1 MRKLLFF
8 FVFLFCF
15 KSHSQGSLKNDSIT
29 ISNYITK
36 QKKLSKNPEILVIKD
51 KKWVDL
57 INNYSISKQK
67 LINNKLLKKLK
78 NESLGVRFNQ
88 NDPSV
93 NSEIITIIKKGNN
106 DSINKLFRELI
117 SYSFN
122 NKTKQIDNNLK
133 LLLFESINKPELETS
148 TALMISSLK
157 IDGFEKIIE
166 NLLLSGKSVD
176 EITLFYCLQNSNTID
191 YVINSILN
199 TNKHINNK
207 NLFSRKFIHSL
218 DKMMYNAKGDP
229 VLKEKLLSFCIQ
241 LLDKHP
247 ITLELLSR
255 SSMLVYQ
262 NREPFL
268 LGGDFENQLGI
279 LYLLIKYNDQ
289 RIIPFLKLL
298 QKLGIKNNIQFD
310 FLFWKFDEDKSEAVF
325 NKLLSDF
332 QYYFSMVY
340 ELDRKG
346 ILLNDDNLMNKVLS
360 NFEKTPTFA
369 GMEHQVF
376 IGWNIGHI
384 RYLMTV
390 FYKLEKP
397 KFLAILNNSIKSPKD
412 KDLFI
417 KIYEDYNRSSINS
430 YIFHQK
436 LYTNTSNKYDNF
448 DSGVYLSKRKID
460 ISNSFLNDMK
470 IADYKIIESYS
481 IEYEDNFEKTTY
493 LKSFLNVIKNHS
505 NNELKDMDYFFEN
518 VYTKSNGE
526 TSDYY
531 EKFESNCYITLNNVV
546 YFIKVNEKTDER
558 KLVMNHISEKLLNS
572 IKSSNHFVELDFWK
586 VNNSTI
592 YTFGNPDIVNAI
604 LSKYDFKN

>member
-1 MRKLLFF
+1 MK
-8 FVFLFCF
+8 
-15 KSHSQGSLKNDSIT
+15 KDSIT
-29 ISNYITK
+29 ISNYIKK
-36 QKKLSKNPEILVIKD
+36 QKLLSKNPEILVIKD

-57 INNYSISKQK
+57 INNYSNSKQK

-78 NESLGVRFNQ
+78 NESIAVRFKQ

-122 NKTKQIDNNLK
+122 NKPKQIDNNLK
-133 LLLFESINKPELETS
+133 LLLFESINNPELETS
-148 TALMISSLK
+148 TAFMISSLK

-176 EITLFYCLQNSNTID
+176 EITLFYCLKDSNNSNTID
-191 YVINSILN
+191 YIINSVLN
-199 TNKHINNK
+199 TNKHINEKKLFNK
-207 NLFSRKFIHSL
+207 KFISTL
-218 DKMMYNAKGDP
+218 DIIICNKKGND
-229 VLKEKLLSFCIQ
+229 VLKEKSLSFCIQ
-241 LLDKHP
+241 LLDKYP
-247 ITLELLSR
+247 ITLELLNK
-255 SSMLVYQ
+255 SSIRAYQ

-279 LYLLIKYNDQ
+279 LYLLIKNNDQ

-298 QKLGIKNNIQFD
+298 QKLGVKDNIQFD
-310 FLFWKFDEDKSEAVF
+310 FLFWKFDEDKSDAVF

-340 ELDRKG
+340 ELDRKD
-346 ILLNDDNLMNKVLS
+346 ILLNDDNLMIKVLS

-390 FYKLEKP
+390 FYKLDKS
-397 KFLAILNNSIKSPKD
+397 KFLTILNNSIKSPED
-412 KDLFI
+412 KNLFI
-417 KIYEDYNRSSINS
+417 KIYEEYNRSSIDS
-430 YIFHQK
+430 YILNQK

-448 DSGVYLSKRKID
+448 DTGVYLSKRKID
-460 ISNSFLNDMK
+460 LCNSFLNDMK

-481 IEYEDNFEKTTY
+481 PEYEDNFEKTIY
-493 LKSFLNVIKNHS
+493 LKNFLNVIKNHS
-505 NNELKDMDYFFEN
+505 NNELKNMDYFFEN
-518 VYTKSNGE
+518 VYKKSNDE
-526 TSDYY
+526 SSDYD
-531 EKFESNCYITLNNVV
+531 EKFESNCYITFQNMV
-546 YFIKVNEKTDER
+546 YFIKVNEKIDAR
-558 KLVMNHISEKLLNS
+558 KLVMNRISEKLLNS

-586 VNNSTI
+586 VNNSSI
-592 YTFGNPDIVNAI
+592 YTFGNPDIVNGI